1 MLFLKQSNGYNCV
14 YFVKFNQVLHF
25 NIIFVC
31 CPSIKSLKLVIKNM
45 IFSYNYKDRN
55 AYLNNNEI

>member
-31 CPSIKSLKLVIKNM
+31 CPSIKSLKLVIINT
-45 IFSYNYKDRN
+45 IFHTTIKR
-55 AYLNNNEI
+55 EMHI